1 MRPRHPLTHPSVSGT
16 AVFGTAVALIVQQ
29 RKHVFHGKGA
39 VTEWTL
45 LHTIYTLVYC
55 YSTKSI
61 YGLVHFVSFR
71 RPRGEVG
78 WGRGFADLFILI
90 IIPETHPCYLE

>member
-45 LHTIYTLVYC
+45 LHTIYIYC
-55 YSTKSI
+55 
-61 YGLVHFVSFR
+61 FV
-71 RPRGEVG
+71 
-78 WGRGFADLFILI
+78 
-90 IIPETHPCYLE
+90 

>member
-45 LHTIYTLVYC
+45 LHTIYILFCMVLNK
-55 YSTKSI
+55 ST
-61 YGLVHFVSFR
+61 
-71 RPRGEVG
+71 G
-78 WGRGFADLFILI
+78 WYIS
-90 IIPETHPCYLE
+90 

>member
-16 AVFGTAVALIVQQ
+16 AVFGTVVALIVQQ

-55 YSTKSI
+55 
-61 YGLVHFVSFR
+61 FV
-71 RPRGEVG
+71 
-78 WGRGFADLFILI
+78 
-90 IIPETHPCYLE
+90 